1 MKNILLAH
9 GGGGEETGELINKL
23 FFKYFSNE
31 ILLAQEDAATLHVK
45 SDIAF
50 TTDSFTVSPLF
61 FEGGNI
67 GKLAIAGTVNDLAMA
82 GAKPLY
88 LSASFIIEEG
98 FLYSDLEKIV
108 KTMRDEME
116 KSGVK
121 IVTGDT
127 KVVPKGSCD
136 GIFINT
142 SGVGQI
148 ICKNLS
154 ANTLKDGYKIIVSN
168 EVGNHGSCI
177 LATREELNLHSNLK
191 SDCASLWGVVD
202 EIFAANIK
210 PKALRDATRGGLSAV
225 LNEWARAS
233 NVCISVD
240 EDKIPVAKEVNGI
253 CEFLGFEPYE
263 LANEGTFI
271 VCVEEKDVD
280 KTLEVLHK
288 NPLTCKASCIGE
300 VKGEHKQKVIL
311 NTPWKSQRFL
321 EPPRGELLPRIC

>member
-1 MKNILLAH
+1 MKHILLAH
-9 GGGGEETGELINKL
+9 GGGGEETGVLIEKL
-23 FFKYFSNE
+23 FFKYFKND
-31 ILLAQEDAATLHVK
+31 ILLAQEDSASLHV
-45 SDIAF
+45 SGDIAF
-50 TTDSFTVSPLF
+50 STDSFTVSPLF
-61 FEGGNI
+61 FKGGDI

-98 FLYSDLEKIV
+98 FLYEDLEKIV
-108 KTMRDEME
+108 KSMSLEMS
-116 KSGVK
+116 KSGVQV
-121 IVTGDT
+121 VTGDT

-148 ICKNLS
+148 VCKNLS

-177 LATREELNLHSNLK
+177 LSEREELSLQSELK
-191 SDCASLWGVVD
+191 SDCASLWEVVN
-202 EIFAANIK
+202 EIFKANIK

-233 NVCISVD
+233 NVCISID
-240 EDKIPVAKEVNGI
+240 EDKIPIAKEVSGI

-271 VCVEEKDVD
+271 ICVNERDVD

-300 VKGEHKQKVIL
+300 IKGEHKQKVIL

-321 EPPRGELLPRIC
+321 ESPRGELLPRIC